1 MQPSRRHC
9 IYASLVLLGLLLP
22 APRAVAEKLTITSSP
37 AGASVEI
44 NGVVVGKTPVDI
56 KYPGGYFHK
65 THTVFGERLEH
76 AMTAR
81 IYKEGY
87 TVQEIA
93 LTEGPQEWVAL
104 NGRDHGRY
112 WIFKSNHIEATLQP
126 VSTVFTGSVKTP
138 LAHGREVDLRRE
150 LPIEVIVD
158 NASPAVVKLRD
169 DGGWGTGFLI
179 TASGVIATN
188 HHVTA
193 GNISMDVVF
202 SDGTKA
208 LGKIVYTDMRLDL
221 ALVKVEGTGFPHLSL
236 SDVSSVHQG
245 QTVIAIGN
253 PGRGLP
259 NTVTKGIVSAVGHD
273 PESGPGTWI
282 QTDAAINPGNSGGPL
297 LNAYGEVVGITTLG
311 KRNPDDP
318 AVALPGMAFALSATD
333 LMEIVQRFYPER
345 IAQSDTSVP
354 QPSGTGSVMVSSDTP
369 GAEIYVDGKFVGQ
382 TPSTIQLA
390 SGSHHIEVKSQG
402 KQLWE
407 RNLEVWKDSQ
417 LTLHPVLDEKP

>member
-9 IYASLVLLGLLLP
+9 FYASLALLGLLLT

-37 AGASVEI
+37 AGATVEI
-44 NGVVVGKTPVDI
+44 NGVVVGKTPMDI

-81 IYKEGY
+81 VYKEGY

-112 WIFKSNHIEATLQP
+112 WVLKSNHIDATLQP

-138 LAHGREVDLRRE
+138 FAHGREVDLRRE
-150 LPIEVIVD
+150 LPIEEIVE
-158 NASPAVVKLRD
+158 NASPAIVKLRD
-169 DGGWGTGFLI
+169 AGGWGTGFLI
-179 TASGVIATN
+179 TATGVIATN
-188 HHVTA
+188 HHVAA

-208 LGKIVYTDMRLDL
+208 LGKVVYTDTRLDL
-221 ALVKVEGTGFPHLSL
+221 ALIKVEGTGFPHLSL
-236 SDVSSVHQG
+236 SDVSSVRQG
-245 QTVIAIGN
+245 QAVIAIGN

-259 NTVTKGIVSAVGHD
+259 NTVTKGIVSAIGHD
-273 PESGPGTWI
+273 SESGPGTWI

-297 LNAYGEVVGITTLG
+297 LNVYGEVVGITTLG

-333 LMEIVQRFYPER
+333 LMDIVQRFYPER
-345 IAQSDTSVP
+345 IAQSDSSVSP
-354 QPSGTGSVMVSSDTP
+354 PSGTGSVMVASDTP

-390 SGSHHIEVKSQG
+390 SGPHRIEVKSPG
-402 KQLWE
+402 KLGWE
-407 RNLEVWKDSQ
+407 RDLEVWKDSQ